1 MKQIHQPII
10 FAPPFVALCFLLF
23 GGIAQAAPFSKD
35 LAYKEAKTHPSCV
48 LGFTTS
54 SAFKPCRV
62 LVQFA
67 DYIAPSNGVD
77 IIHRRGGKIF
87 HSFKKI
93 RGAAVFVPN
102 YNAWVALRSDAAI
115 KRIIPDREVHVIA
128 KPANPGNKN
137 KGATGEQL
145 PKGVERIGA
154 NNSLYKGSGVGIAIL
169 DTGVDIN
176 NADLSIASDCYTSF
190 ADNCNDIHGHGTHVS
205 GISAAIEGNNIGVIG
220 VAPEAQIHAAKVLD
234 DTGSGS
240 DASIIA
246 GLEWV
251 LDQKNSGAAIHVAN
265 MSLGRPGSIGD
276 NPLLHQAIINLTD
289 AGVSV
294 VVAAGNSSTAVVSG
308 QIPAAYP
315 EVIAVASTT
324 AETGN
329 NRCNRLNNAIA
340 ADTASYFTTDGT
352 GVLISAPGA
361 AREDVNRGCRIS
373 SIGILSLQPGGGTAR
388 MSGTSMA
395 APHVAGVVAQLIDR
409 NGTTDTVTI
418 KSQLT
423 SGAELV
429 GSAPYNS
436 PTSGYSFDGIRE
448 GILSSCGSVGC

>member
-1 MKQIHQPII
+1 MNQLQKPLILI
-10 FAPPFVALCFLLF
+10 VAICLSLLSLTS
-23 GGIAQAAPFSKD
+23 QAASVSND
-35 LAYKEAKTHPSCV
+35 LAYKDAKTHPPCI

-54 SAFKPCRV
+54 SAFRPCRV
-62 LVQFA
+62 LLEFA
-67 DYIAPSNGVD
+67 DYITPSNGAD
-77 IIHRRGGKIF
+77 IVHRRGGKIF

-102 YNAWVALRSDAAI
+102 YKAWVALRSDGTI
-115 KRIIPDREVHVIA
+115 KRIIPDREVRVIA

-154 NNSLYKGSGVGIAIL
+154 NNSIYTGYGVGIAVL
-169 DTGVDIN
+169 DTGVDLH
-176 NADLSIASDCYTSF
+176 NADLSVASDCYTSF
-190 ADNCNDIHGHGTHVS
+190 ADNCSDIHGHGTHVS
-205 GISAAIEGNNIGVIG
+205 GISAAIKGNNIGVVG
-220 VAPEAQIHAAKVLD
+220 VASEAQIHAVKVLD

-265 MSLGRPGSIGD
+265 MSLGRPGSISD

-324 AETGN
+324 AEAGN
-329 NRCNRLNNAIA
+329 NRCNRLNNAVS
-340 ADTASYFTTDGT
+340 ADTASYFTTDGV

-373 SIGILSLQPGGGTAR
+373 SIGILSLQPGGGTTR

-395 APHVAGVVAQLIDR
+395 APHVAGVVAQLIQKY
-409 NGTTDTVTI
+409 GPTDTVTV